1 MFRFYKGRGQRLLSI
16 CQEACEWEGRGQL
29 WAEKQD
35 KDVLKKLKSATIKKN
50 TINLQIANL
59 RQVKQHTSVVRWEN
73 NISKNL

>member
-1 MFRFYKGRGQRLLSI
+1 MFRFYKGRGQHLLSTY
-16 CQEACEWEGRGQL
+16 QEACEWEGRGPL

-35 KDVLKKLKSATIKKN
+35 KDVLKMLKSATIKKN

-59 RQVKQHTSVVRWEN
+59 RQVKQHTSVVRCEN

>member
-1 MFRFYKGRGQRLLSI
+1 M
-16 CQEACEWEGRGQL
+16 

-50 TINLQIANL
+50 TINLQITNL
-59 RQVKQHTSVVRWEN
+59 RQVKQHTSVVRCEN